1 MKNFDNSK
9 TTTKPLE
16 IVWTIQNCIIVQ
28 RRLSDYLPY
37 KMIFKK
43 YPPKML
49 FVYVLDFELYLK
61 YFLGEL
67 TGAFHS
73 KFTLYKSSYKFSH
86 FWGVSTA
93 FPMNLTPL
101 GDNECPL

>member
-1 MKNFDNSK
+1 
-9 TTTKPLE
+9 
-16 IVWTIQNCIIVQ
+16 
-28 RRLSDYLPY
+28 
-37 KMIFKK
+37 
-43 YPPKML
+43 ML

-61 YFLGEL
+61 YVLAEL

-86 FWGVSTA
+86 FLGISTA